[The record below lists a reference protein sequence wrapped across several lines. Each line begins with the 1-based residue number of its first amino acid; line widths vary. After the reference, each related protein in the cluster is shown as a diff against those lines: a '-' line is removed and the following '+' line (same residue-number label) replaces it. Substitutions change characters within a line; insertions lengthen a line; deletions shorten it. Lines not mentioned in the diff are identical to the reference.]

1 MNSQINYNK
10 NNNIEN
16 SINDKVNLN
25 KNTIQKIHLECK
37 SIKISNINTNHTSLY
52 KKKENDKKINN
63 HINNSSYNNIKYKKN
78 GFDYPY
84 PWQQIITW
92 IFYLINP
99 LLIFFFT
106 IPVISKIE
114 NDLKNIIKI
123 IVIILSILVLFF
135 IFNLTIIDPSDTL
148 FKKEIKKKKEYLK
161 LNKHYILEISRNQ
174 PFCIICC
181 SNISDNSKHCKKCN
195 KCIENFDHH
204 CNWLN
209 NCIGKYNYTFF
220 YILILIIILNS
231 FFIFSIGLYVFINS
245 DNKDKKKLKFILSFI
260 ISLLNCCLGIN
271 LTYLFIFHT
280 YFIYKGISTY
290 EYNLKKN
297 NTEVCEDDIKLNNN
311 TNNNKVNNN
320 KSEEQFLKQQYDNSY
335 LFDNNNIVEKINNN
349 NEIKYNSN
357 NHSKIDFIKTQ
368 YGKNRNKIYSKELKE
383 KLDAIQKK
391 SNAKNL
397 FSTEANTIQTNH
409 IFEVKNEKIF
419 IDEINAKDNIFLPM
433 INEIYHTK
441 RQNNK

>member
-297 NTEVCEDDIKLNNN
+297 NTENCEDDIKLNNN

>member
-123 IVIILSILVLFF
+123 IVILLSILVLFF

-297 NTEVCEDDIKLNNN
+297 NTENCEDDIKLNNN

>member
-245 DNKDKKKLKFILSFI
+245 DHQDKKKLKFILSFI

-297 NTEVCEDDIKLNNN
+297 NTENCEDDIKLNNN